1 MQNQHPVLFPVARR
15 VLLAGLLVLLFAC
28 SPATAPRLALVE
40 STIAD
45 IQQAIRAGEATCQD
59 VVRAYIARIDYYDQS
74 SELNAITAINPRALE
89 YAAAIDTALAEG
101 EPVGELFCAPI
112 LVKDNFDTYD
122 MVTTGGSIALIDSIP
137 PDDAFMIARL
147 RDADAIVL
155 AKTNMAE
162 WAFSPRETISS
173 SYGRTANA
181 YDLNHVPAGSSGG
194 TASGVAAS
202 FGVAGMGSDTGNSI
216 RGPSSH
222 LALFG
227 IRSTLG
233 LTSRDGVIP
242 LVFDRDIAG
251 PMART
256 VEDAVRL
263 FNVVADYDANDP
275 LTEAGKRAADYRDF
289 LNADGL
295 QGKRIGVFRSLVD
308 HADADPEIKQLFMAA
323 LDELRAAGVE
333 IVDPFAIADFEEI
346 SDGIPFCGR
355 FRYDVGQYFQTLENP
370 PLLDVNT
377 VLETGEIAEATRGSF
392 NFYAG
397 FPLDVA
403 PDDWEEPCPTWP
415 KHAQRNQLLANA
427 IAAMDAADV
436 DAITFPTWSNPPAHI
451 DRAAEE
457 YRGDN
462 NQQLAPDA
470 GLPAVTIPMGF
481 WQDRLPA
488 GLQFVGRPYA
498 EGTLIELAYAYEQRT
513 HHRRPPPG
521 FGELPGA
528 RE

>member
-74 SELNAITAINPRALE
+74 SGLNAITAINPRALE

-323 LDELRAAGVE
+323 LYELRAAGVE